1 MRIIKDPSLVL
12 ELQFDENV
20 GNKAIDQSR
29 YDNHGTIKGATWT
42 KGIIGNALK
51 FDGVDDWVEIPH
63 NDVLMPSEEVTVICW
78 VKPLSFV
85 TGHLVSKGEYR
96 GGGYYLFMDK
106 YGRFALA
113 LASVDTET
121 AVASS
126 TTKYELGKWYFVVGT
141 YNKSEGKIK
150 IWVNGKFEGE
160 KTWTYGIIPNKL
172 SLSIGSRRGYPP
184 FANAIIDEV
193 KIYNRALSE
202 AEIKKLYLQGLTKII
217 PVNSHPMLI
226 ERGKVLH
233 LTFEEPSG
241 NKVYDISGFKNDG
254 TIYGATRTTGFV
266 GKALSFDGVDDY
278 VRIPGSDSLASITSE
293 ITISVWV
300 KPLALRDWA
309 IIRTPFD
316 LNPKAWGLDRYSNN
330 LRFYIYDGGTPYVA
344 KKPWSPETGKWY
356 HIVGTYD
363 GKKLKTYINCSLFMA
378 LDHVGAIDSTD
389 KGVVIATRK
398 STGGEWLFPGLI
410 DDVRVYNR
418 ALTEQEIRAL
428 YLNYLK
434 KKKKVE

>member
-126 TTKYELGKWYFVVGT
+126 TTKYELGKWNFVVGT

-254 TIYGATRTTGFV
+254 TIYGATRTTGII
-266 GKALSFDGVDDY
+266 GKALKFDGVDDY
-278 VRIPGSDSLASITSE
+278 VEIVDNPTIQPTDAITV
-293 ITISVWV
+293 TGWV
-300 KPLALRDWA
+300 
-309 IIRTPFD
+309 
-316 LNPKAWGLDRYSNN
+316 N
-330 LRFYIYDGGTPYVA
+330 LRSFTQYGGIVCRGLANNGYFLMLAASDTSLRWEVNTDVSGRVYTHS
-344 KKPWSPETGKWY
+344 KTKLEYNKWY
-356 HIVGTYD
+356 HFACTYD
-363 GKKLKTYINCSLFMA
+363 GSKIAIYINGKLESTYAGEGKIVYPSARNLYVGRSEYGDKY
-378 LDHVGAIDSTD
+378 LDGIID
-389 KGVVIATRK
+389 
-398 STGGEWLFPGLI
+398 E
-410 DDVRVYNR
+410 VRIYNR

-428 YLNYLK
+428 YLNYMK